1 MWHEI
6 NDSIFEQNILCLDK
20 IIKLYI
26 FHWEAAT
33 YDVLISD
40 KESLRKSRFKYWL
53 LTSRI
58 QVFPGMHLW
67 QDYFKTLYFK
77 TQRNTK
83 ALLFIYTQ
91 HLWISLSS
99 LNIFLIFA
107 IIYTVPVTYLH
118 LLILYIYKYLMSR
131 WRFEW
136 NKLNWNWIAI
146 LGSSEIKTYIFCMV
160 HKSNTFCILWYNRVL

>member
-1 MWHEI
+1 M

-33 YDVLISD
+33 NDVLISD

-77 TQRNTK
+77 T
-83 ALLFIYTQ
+83 
-91 HLWISLSS
+91 
-99 LNIFLIFA
+99 
-107 IIYTVPVTYLH
+107 
-118 LLILYIYKYLMSR
+118 
-131 WRFEW
+131 
-136 NKLNWNWIAI
+136 
-146 LGSSEIKTYIFCMV
+146 
-160 HKSNTFCILWYNRVL
+160 